1 MARGGA
7 REGAGRPI
15 QAEVMK
21 ADSIPMGIATDYA
34 DGVSF
39 LLDVLN
45 LRFDRLGL
53 SKITS
58 TDRMRAAIELLP
70 YTNQA
75 KPKLVEAKHDHS
87 WAERVRE
94 AEARHTQ
101 RQTAAEAAAETVA
114 EEAAAD
120 AKRSPAD

>member
-1 MARGGA
+1 MDAM
-7 REGAGRPI
+7 PT
-15 QAEVMK
+15 
-21 ADSIPMGIATDYA
+21 GIATDYA

-94 AEARHTQ
+94 AEAKHTQ
-101 RQTAAEAAAETVA
+101 RQAAAEAVA
-114 EEAAAD
+114 EEVATD
-120 AKRSPAD
+120 AQRRPTE